1 MNQIDKELNLAI
13 KNFDIEKAEEIIEKQ
28 IKNDTKNIELWFKL
42 AVIELT
48 VALVNYIKSLE
59 CINKILDIDKNNV
72 LALILECCI
81 HFKGIHLSWINKE
94 RIEEL
99 LKNN

>member
-28 IKNDTKNIELWFKL
+28 IKNDTKNIQLWFKL

-48 VALVNYIKSLE
+48 
-59 CINKILDIDKNNV
+59 
-72 LALILECCI
+72 
-81 HFKGIHLSWINKE
+81 
-94 RIEEL
+94 
-99 LKNN
+99 